1 MIQNPIKGPKLL
13 PLQFHFLLLLDG
25 EILSLKTHALEVEH
39 KETELELTQK
49 LSPRY
54 PAFIFLEGDRY
65 SVEKSFQWLYPLMD
79 PSYYSTGLPGKMY

>member
-25 EILSLKTHALEVEH
+25 KILSLKPHALEVEH

-54 PAFIFLEGDRY
+54 PAFIFLEGDRH
-65 SVEKSFQWLYPLMD
+65 SVEKSFN
-79 PSYYSTGLPGKMY
+79 GFIH